1 MFNMKNA
8 IKPIEVNV
16 DTKNF
21 DVQFVRDKKKGKTYI
36 EIDTDSVDIVYQKNG
51 DVKIFKL
58 DTESDILDVEIRT
71 DKDGTT
77 VDVSSKVN
85 WIGKV
90 VSWFLTRKAR
100 RAAKK
105 AKK

>member
-21 DVQFVRDKKKGKTYI
+21 DVQFV
-36 EIDTDSVDIVYQKNG
+36 
-51 DVKIFKL
+51 
-58 DTESDILDVEIRT
+58 T

-77 VDVSSKVN
+77 VDVKSKVN

>member
-1 MFNMKNA
+1 MYKMKNA
-8 IKPIEVNV
+8 LKPIEVNV

-21 DVQFVRDKKKGKTYI
+21 DVQFVRDKKKKKTYI
-36 EIDTDSVDIVYQKNG
+36 EIDTDSVDIVYQRNG

-58 DTESDILDVEIRT
+58 DTESDILDIEIKT

-90 VSWFLTRKAR
+90 VAWFLTRKAK
-100 RAAKK
+100 RAARK

>member
-21 DVQFVRDKKKGKTYI
+21 DVQFVRDKKKKKTYI
-36 EIDTDSVDIVYQKNG
+36 EIDTDKVDVIYSRTG
-51 DVKIFKL
+51 DVRIFKL
-58 DTESDILDVEIRT
+58 DTESDILDVEVKT
-71 DKDGTT
+71 DKDGTK
-77 VDVSSKVN
+77 VDVKSKVN

-90 VSWFLTRKAR
+90 VSWFLTRKAK